1 MEILKFDNA
10 ATPRRKKSNGNLKS
24 LAGLATVAAIA
35 VLGSTL
41 AANIS
46 LGASSSIEFGQGV
59 QQSIYCGGSHSITV
73 TPNSTFANSNTTGTF
88 GLTGIT
94 LSDIPDECSDRD
106 FVIKVYDNT
115 NTSPLQLARL
125 GDESMDIANVWWAS
139 GCHSETPTCRTNGLD
154 DGYAIVSK
162 SLEDYRAPTG
172 LTPTGDIS
180 DSDESFTVTFLAGP
194 ISSDSVKKIVIETK
208 DDTFG
213 YEQYCEVSGPC
224 VSDS

>member
-1 MEILKFDNA
+1 MSILNLDNG
-10 ATPRRKKSNGNLKS
+10 TSRPSGGKKSFRALLGF
-24 LAGLATVAAIA
+24 GLVIA
-35 VLGSTL
+35 VIGIGSTF
-41 AANIS
+41 ASTIS
-46 LGASSSIEFGQGV
+46 INSNQAIEFGQGV
-59 QQSIYCGGSHSITV
+59 QQSIYCGGSHTITV
-73 TPNSTFANSNTTGTF
+73 TPISTFANSNTTGTF

-94 LSDIPDECSDRD
+94 ISDIPDECSDRD

-115 NTSPLQLARL
+115 TTSPLQLARL
-125 GDESMDIANVWWAS
+125 GEDSMDIANVWWAS

-162 SLEDYRAPTG
+162 SLDDYRAPTG
-172 LTPTGDIS
+172 LTPTGDIA
-180 DSDESFTVTFLAGP
+180 DSNESFTVTFLAGP

-224 VSDS
+224 VRVP